1 MGYRDLSLEKI
12 KEPYRSLIEKLLNS
26 LFAKLGD
33 KLVSV
38 IVYGS
43 VARGSTRKD
52 SDIDI
57 LIVAETLPKSRMMRQ
72 KLFLLIEEPLEPLI
86 DDLWDKGF
94 HVDFSPII
102 LSLEEASR
110 IRPIYLD
117 MVEDSIILYDRNGFF
132 KNIMDRLRKRLEE
145 LGAKRVWVGD
155 KWYWVLK
162 PDIRFGEVV
171 EIE

>member
-1 MGYRDLSLEKI
+1 MSLEKI
-12 KEPYRSLIEKLLNS
+12 KEPYRSLIEKLLS
-26 LFAKLGD
+26 LLLSRLGER
-33 KLVSV
+33 LVSM

-43 VARGSTRKD
+43 VARGSARED

-57 LIVAETLPKSRMMRQ
+57 LIVAESLPRSRMMRQ
-72 KLFLLIEEPLEPLI
+72 KLFLLIEKPLEPLI
-86 DDLWDKGF
+86 NDLWDKGF

-102 LSLEEASR
+102 LSPEEASK
-110 IRPIYLD
+110 IRSIYLD

>member
-1 MGYRDLSLEKI
+1 MSLEKI

-57 LIVAETLPKSRMMRQ
+57 LIVAETLPKSRIMRQ

>member
-1 MGYRDLSLEKI
+1 MSLEKI